1 MPILPLPQFEEDVA
15 SYQAELEAEHAKLK
29 APKTLVVRFGSMKLI
44 GEFPYDGSVKPGC
57 GSKVVVRTHRGTEL
71 GEMLTS
77 TCSNGGC
84 GKSISRQQM
93 LEYVDRSGGK
103 DYPFFSQGRV
113 IRIATLEDLDA
124 QAALEQSKH
133 ELIRRA
139 RDVASRLHIGV
150 KMVDAEPLL
159 GGERVVYYYL
169 SEERVDLREL
179 HRELNALHAGRADLR
194 QVGARDEARLVA
206 DYERCGQHCCCKN
219 FLKVLKPISM
229 RSAKTQKATLEPLKI
244 SGRCGR
250 LMCCLRYE
258 DETYEDLRKRLPP
271 KKKRV
276 GTPHGDGFVLNSQ
289 ILTQLVLVRLDSGI
303 DVAVPV
309 ENLAEPGSA
318 VPPPPREVRRDRPM
332 DRGRPPRDRRPDR
345 SQDRGQDRTPER
357 APDRAA
363 ERAPERR
370 RDEVVGAAP
379 ETGEGEALKKK
390 RRRRRKRRPGEQPPA
405 GEARVGPEP
414 GPQEPRQ
421 PREPREPPAPRQSGA
436 SEPGEAPRK
445 KKRRRRRKKPPGEGP
460 ASGPPQGDGG
470 GQGE

>member
-1 MPILPLPQFEEDVA
+1 MPILPLPQFEEDVQA
-15 SYQAELEAEHAKLK
+15 YEAELAAEHAKLK

-44 GEFPYDGSVKPGC
+44 GEFPYEGSVKPGC

-93 LEYVDRSGGK
+93 LEYVERSGGK

-113 IRIATLEDLDA
+113 LRIASMEDMDA

-133 ELIRRA
+133 ELVRRA
-139 RDVASRLHIGV
+139 RDVANRLRIGV
-150 KMVDAEPLL
+150 KMVEAEQLL
-159 GGERVVYYYL
+159 GGERVIYYYL

-179 HRELNALHAGRADLR
+179 HRELNSLHAGRADLR

-276 GTPHGDGFVLNSQ
+276 GTPHGDGFVLSGQ
-289 ILTQLVLVRLDSGI
+289 ILTQLVLVRLDGGT

-318 VPPPPREVRRDRPM
+318 TPPPPREDRRSP
-332 DRGRPPRDRRPDR
+332 DRGRPGTDRPMRDRPPRERPVRERPPRERPQPEVDR
-345 SQDRGQDRTPER
+345 ELPRE
-357 APDRAA
+357 APA
-363 ERAPERR
+363 EA
-370 RDEVVGAAP
+370 
-379 ETGEGEALKKK
+379 GEADGLKKK
-390 RRRRRKRRPGEQPPA
+390 RRRRRKKRPGEGAPA
-405 GEARVGPEP
+405 GEVRQGGEERPAPTN
-414 GPQEPRQ
+414 PR
-421 PREPREPPAPRQSGA
+421 PPAPPRSGGPE
-436 SEPGEAPRK
+436 EPGGEGEGVRK
-445 KKRRRRRKKPPGEGP
+445 KKRRRRRKKRPDGGPG
-460 ASGPPQGDGG
+460 GDGG
-470 GQGE
+470 ASGGDGPADA